1 MRIILIALAILLFLV
16 ACRSFWIAY
25 SKKNKQVLF
34 FALIPLVFFVRSIAT
49 LKFSN
54 FSILFLDATPIPQI
68 YLHRIYFISIRIA
81 AILVTY
87 YAENAFLTAKSNQ
100 DNLEQSERLF
110 RLLMEQSPIAIQIAN
125 KDGLVTQVNS
135 AWEKVWQV
143 DRSKVIEKY
152 NLFKD
157 QQLKKLGIDE
167 LLRRVF
173 KGEHVQFM
181 ETLYTPKESYQ
192 EGRARWV
199 QGYIYPI
206 QDEKKKIHGIVLLT
220 EDITDQHHTQQ
231 ALVESED
238 RWSQLVEN
246 YPEAILISVDQVF
259 VYCNPATIPVFG
271 ANSRD
276 DIVGSSIYKF
286 NNEGRSGTLLNRL
299 KVLEEGG
306 SLPPIE
312 HVMVGLDGVKRD
324 LISFSIPITYQG
336 RKAIQ
341 TVIRDV
347 TQRNREQALLHHR
360 ERLATVGQMAAGI
373 AHDFNNA
380 LSVITLYSEILL
392 KNRSLSE
399 KDVKRV
405 ETIHQQ
411 ANRAASLTSQILD
424 YSRQSILKMEP
435 VALLPI
441 VEQFV
446 HILESTLPENIKIN
460 LVKLGDSNYVIEAD
474 QSRLHQLF
482 MNIALNGRDAMPN
495 GGKLTITLN
504 AFAHDESFEK
514 QINLKE
520 KADEWVQIRFADT
533 GYGIEEDDLDH
544 LFEPFFTTK
553 ERNKGTG
560 LGLAQVY
567 GIVSQHRGNIRV
579 ESEIGKGATFIVTF
593 PSATLPLEKTAVSLT
608 SPILCYGQQE
618 RVLIVEDHENAQQA
632 LAEILQSLN
641 YEVVIAQNGFEA
653 LNIIQQQDTSIDL
666 VLSDVVMPEMD
677 GQKMLV
683 ELRKSTITLPVLFMT
698 GHPLNNRIAELQ
710 QYGISGYL
718 QKPLN
723 IETLS
728 EALYKALNSNGR

>member
-54 FSILFLDATPIPQI
+54 FSILFLDATPTPQI

-460 LVKLGDSNYVIEAD
+460 LVKLRDSNYVIEAD